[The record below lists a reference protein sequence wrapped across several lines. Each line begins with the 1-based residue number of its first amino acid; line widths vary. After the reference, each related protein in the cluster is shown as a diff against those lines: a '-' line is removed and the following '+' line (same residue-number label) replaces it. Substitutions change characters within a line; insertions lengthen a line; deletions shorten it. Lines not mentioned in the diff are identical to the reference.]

1 MKADGIL
8 DQAGRFDID
17 QPTEYLG
24 RISQKDV
31 VPAWLTASGQKK
43 GASQRTPTPTENIRE
58 ANASHAAHIAARIA
72 SGC

>member
-31 VPAWLTASGQKK
+31 VPDWWPASGQKK
-43 GASQRTPTPTENIRE
+43 GAS
-58 ANASHAAHIAARIA
+58 
-72 SGC
+72 